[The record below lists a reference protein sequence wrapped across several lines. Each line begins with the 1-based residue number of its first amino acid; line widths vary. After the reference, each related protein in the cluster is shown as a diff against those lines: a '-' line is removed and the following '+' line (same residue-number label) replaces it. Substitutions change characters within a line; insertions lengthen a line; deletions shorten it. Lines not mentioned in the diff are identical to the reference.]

1 MELLIE
7 GALLEMA
14 DGQRVQLQVFLHE
27 AKTLQVIHNEADGV
41 FLNDHITLAADV
53 ILRLVGDGLL
63 VDERVARENHIAKL
77 PTAVVSL
84 EIVVGIGVLAHGLAQ
99 LGKGH
104 AFLIFIHAD
113 LLQAEDIGF
122 LLVEI
127 GEHLLGL
134 LFVAHA
140 ECMGIVGQYF
150 ERMGELLLRFFPL
163 VRHKK

>member
-1 MELLIE
+1 MN
-7 GALLEMA
+7 
-14 DGQRVQLQVFLHE
+14 
-27 AKTLQVIHNEADGV
+27 KW
-41 FLNDHITLAADV
+41 
-53 ILRLVGDGLL
+53 
-63 VDERVARENHIAKL
+63 VAREDHVAKL

-99 LGKGH
+99 LSKGH

-140 ECMGIVGQYF
+140 ECMGIVGQHF
-150 ERMGELLLRFFPL
+150 ECMGELLLRFFPL